1 MAPVALA
8 LLAQRTGQG
17 KGHGTRRAEWD
28 RQQARVAPGRA
39 PQQERGNIRMPTQ
52 LDNALEAIITGL
64 TAEGQPFATVPF
76 TRDGITMPA
85 FAAAPPSL
93 AHYFAHFCNQ
103 NKDLPF
109 LVDGDVRL
117 TFGDAYAAATCV
129 AEGLAT
135 LHGIE
140 KGDRV
145 GIAAR
150 NSANWMIAYMGILM
164 AGGCATLLNGFSS
177 GEELAYGLDLAECKV
192 LLADEGRAARLEGH
206 AHPSKIVLFTH
217 GNPPSEGLAATW
229 AVPSGTS
236 TAMAM
241 LGQLGPDDLAT
252 ILYTSGSTGKSKG
265 AWSDHRGVVS
275 GVMNY
280 VAQSAMAK
288 VHLESGGEVIT
299 DQPCALVA
307 VPLFHVTG
315 EVPLFLQSFAIA
327 RKLVLMPKWDAGL
340 AIRLMAEEK
349 VSYFVGVPL
358 MSYEIA
364 NHPDRDKYDLSACK
378 SFAAGGAPR
387 PVEHVT
393 RIKEAFPGGFPLLG
407 YGLTETNAV
416 GCGNFNENYL
426 AKPGST
432 GRPSKPMVDMAI
444 LDDAGKPLPQGQ
456 TGEVC
461 IRSVANFRGYWKNE
475 EATKAAFTADGY
487 FRTGDLG
494 YLDAD
499 DYLFIVD
506 RKKDI
511 IIRGGENISCIEV
524 EDAIYAHDDIGECS
538 VFGLPDER
546 FGEVPAAV
554 YAMKEGR
561 PAITP
566 GELRAFL
573 LERIAPFK
581 VPLEHQIWISHEAL
595 PRLGT
600 QKIDKRTVKARYLDQ
615 AVAA

>member
-1 MAPVALA
+1 
-8 LLAQRTGQG
+8 
-17 KGHGTRRAEWD
+17 
-28 RQQARVAPGRA
+28 
-39 PQQERGNIRMPTQ
+39 MPTQ
-52 LDNALEAIITGL
+52 LDNALEAIIAGL
-64 TAEGQPFATVPF
+64 TAPDQPFATVPF
-76 TRDGITMPA
+76 TRDGIAMPV
-85 FAAAPPSL
+85 FAGAPPTL
-93 AHYFAHFCNQ
+93 AHYFAHFANQ

-109 LVDGDVRL
+109 LVDGDIRL
-117 TFGDAYAAATCV
+117 TFGETYAAATCV
-129 AEGLAT
+129 AESLVRD
-135 LHGIE
+135 HGIE
-140 KGDRV
+140 KGDRI

-177 GEELAYGLDLAECKV
+177 GEELAYGIALAEAKLV
-192 LLADEGRAARLEGH
+192 LADEGRAARLDGH
-206 AHPSKIVLFTH
+206 DHTAKVVLFGH
-217 GNPPSEGLAATW
+217 GNTPSEGLSAVWAA
-229 AVPSGTS
+229 PQGTS
-236 TAMAM
+236 AAMEM
-241 LGQLGPDDLAT
+241 LGNLTPGDIAT

-265 AWSDHRGVVS
+265 AWSDHRGVVN

-288 VHLESGGEVIT
+288 IHVESQGDVLA

-349 VSYFVGVPL
+349 VTYFVGVPL

-364 NHPDRDKYDLSACK
+364 NHPERANYDLSACK

-432 GRPSKPMVDMAI
+432 GRPSKPLVDLRI
-444 LDDAGKPLPQGQ
+444 LDDAGNELPRGQ
-456 TGEVC
+456 VGEVC

-475 EATKAAFTADGY
+475 EATKAAFTDTGF

-494 YLDAD
+494 YLDED
-499 DYLFIVD
+499 EYLFIVD

-524 EDAIYAHDDIGECS
+524 EDAIYAHDDVGECS
-538 VFGLPDER
+538 VFGLADER

-554 YAMKEGR
+554 YRMKEGR
-561 PAITP
+561 SPITP

-581 VPLEHQIWISHEAL
+581 VPLEHQIWITEEAL

-600 QKIDKRTVKARYLDQ
+600 QKIDKRTVKARYISQ

>member
-1 MAPVALA
+1 
-8 LLAQRTGQG
+8 
-17 KGHGTRRAEWD
+17 
-28 RQQARVAPGRA
+28 
-39 PQQERGNIRMPTQ
+39 MPTQ

-64 TAEGQPFATVPF
+64 TADGQPFATVPF

-85 FAAAPPSL
+85 FAGAPPTL
-93 AHYFAHFCNQ
+93 AHYFAHFANQ

-109 LVDGDVRL
+109 LVDGGIRL
-117 TFGDAYAAATCV
+117 TFGEAWAAAACV

-135 LHGIE
+135 IHGIK

-150 NSANWMIAYMGILM
+150 NSANWMIGYMGILM

-192 LLADEGRAARLEGH
+192 LLADDGRAARLEGH

-217 GNPPSEGLAATW
+217 GNPPAEGLAATW
-229 AVPSGTS
+229 AEGNGV
-236 TAMAM
+236 AMAM
-241 LGQLGPDDLAT
+241 LGELGPDDLAT

-265 AWSDHRGVVS
+265 AWSDHRGVVH

-288 VHLESGGEVIT
+288 VHIESQGEIIT

-364 NHPDRDKYDLSACK
+364 NHPDREKYDLSACK

-432 GRPSKPMVDMAI
+432 GRPSKPMVDLAI
-444 LDDAGKPLPQGQ
+444 LDDAGNPLAQGQ
-456 TGEVC
+456 VGEVC

-494 YLDAD
+494 YLDED

-554 YAMKEGR
+554 YSMKEGR

-581 VPLEHQIWISHEAL
+581 VPLEHQIWISNEAL

-600 QKIDKRTVKARYLDQ
+600 QKIDKRTVKARYLEQ

>member
-1 MAPVALA
+1 
-8 LLAQRTGQG
+8 
-17 KGHGTRRAEWD
+17 
-28 RQQARVAPGRA
+28 
-39 PQQERGNIRMPTQ
+39 MPTQ
-52 LDNALEAIITGL
+52 LDKALDAIMAAL

-76 TRDGITMPA
+76 VRDGVEMPA

-93 AHYFAHFCNQ
+93 AHYFAHFCRQ
-103 NKDLPF
+103 HGDLPF
-109 LVDGDVRL
+109 LVDGTIRL
-117 TFGDAYAAATCV
+117 SFAEAYDAATRV
-129 AEGLAT
+129 AESLV
-135 LHGIE
+135 HDYGIA
-140 KGDRV
+140 KGDRI

-150 NSANWMIAYMGILM
+150 NSANWMLAYMGILM
-164 AGGCATLLNGFSS
+164 AGGCATLLNAFST
-177 GEELAYGLDLAECKV
+177 GAELAYAIDLVEAKLV
-192 LLADEGRAARLEGH
+192 LADAERAARLEGH
-206 AHPSKIVLFTH
+206 THPAKLVQFDH
-217 GNPPSEGLAATW
+217 GNPPSAGLAHVW
-229 AVPSGTS
+229 REPQGTS
-236 TAMAM
+236 VAAAM

-265 AWSDHRGVVS
+265 AWSDHRGVIH

-288 VHLESGGEVIT
+288 VHIERSEGPIT

-315 EVPLFLQSFAIA
+315 EVPVFLQSFAIG

-340 AIRLMAEEK
+340 ALRLMAEEG
-349 VSYFVGVPL
+349 VTYFVGVPL
-358 MSYEIA
+358 MSYELA
-364 NHPDRDKYDLSACK
+364 NHPDRSKYDLSKCK

-432 GRPSKPMVDMAI
+432 GRASRPLVDLAI
-444 LDDAGKPLPQGQ
+444 LDEAGNRLPRGQ
-456 TGEVC
+456 VGEVC

-475 EATKAAFTADGY
+475 EATRAAFTADGY

-494 YLDAD
+494 YLDED

-524 EDAIYAHDDIGECS
+524 EDAIYAHEDIGECS

-554 YAMKEGR
+554 YTMKDGR

-566 GELRAFL
+566 AELRAFL

-581 VPLEHQIWISHEAL
+581 VPREEHIWLSSEPL

-600 QKIDKRTVKARYLDQ
+600 QKIDKRALQARYKGETI
-615 AVAA
+615 AA

>member
-1 MAPVALA
+1 
-8 LLAQRTGQG
+8 
-17 KGHGTRRAEWD
+17 
-28 RQQARVAPGRA
+28 
-39 PQQERGNIRMPTQ
+39 MPTQ

-64 TAEGQPFATVPF
+64 TADGQPFATVPF

-85 FAAAPPSL
+85 FAGAPPTL
-93 AHYFAHFCNQ
+93 AHYFAHFANQ

-109 LVDGDVRL
+109 LVDGDIRL
-117 TFGDAYAAATCV
+117 TFGEAYAAAACV
-129 AEGLAT
+129 AEGLAQT
-135 LHGIE
+135 HGIQ

-150 NSANWMIAYMGILM
+150 NSANWMIAYMGVLM

-192 LLADEGRAARLEGH
+192 LLADDGRAARLEGH
-206 AHPSKIVLFTH
+206 AHPAKIVLFTH
-217 GNPPSEGLAATW
+217 GNPPAEGLAATW
-229 AVPSGTS
+229 ADGNAA
-236 TAMAM
+236 AMAM
-241 LGQLGPDDLAT
+241 LGALGPDDLAT

-265 AWSDHRGVVS
+265 AWSDHRGVVNA
-275 GVMNY
+275 VMNY

-288 VHLESGGEVIT
+288 VHLESGGDVIT

-364 NHPDRDKYDLSACK
+364 NHPDREKYDLSSCK

-393 RIKEAFPGGFPLLG
+393 RIKEAFPGSFPLLG

-444 LDDAGKPLPQGQ
+444 LDDAGNALPNGQ
-456 TGEVC
+456 VGEVC

-494 YLDAD
+494 YLDED

-554 YAMKEGR
+554 YTMKEGR

-566 GELRAFL
+566 AELRAFL
-573 LERIAPFK
+573 LARIAPFK
-581 VPLEHQIWISHEAL
+581 VPLEHQIWLTDEAL

-600 QKIDKRTVKARYLDQ
+600 QKIDKRTVKARYLEQ

>member
-1 MAPVALA
+1 
-8 LLAQRTGQG
+8 
-17 KGHGTRRAEWD
+17 
-28 RQQARVAPGRA
+28 
-39 PQQERGNIRMPTQ
+39 MPTQ
-52 LDNALEAIITGL
+52 LDNALETIMGAL
-64 TAEGQPFATVPF
+64 TASDQPFATVPY
-76 TRDGITMPA
+76 TRDGVEMPV
-85 FAAAPPSL
+85 FAGAPPSL
-93 AHYFAHFCNQ
+93 AHYFAHFANQ
-103 NKDLPF
+103 NADLPF
-109 LVDGDVRL
+109 IVDGEIRL
-117 TFGDAYAAATCV
+117 TFSQAYAAAAHV
-129 AEGLAT
+129 AEGLVQH
-135 LHGIE
+135 HGLA

-177 GEELAYGLDLAECKV
+177 GDELAYAIELAEAKLV
-192 LLADEGRAARLEGH
+192 LADDGRAARLEGQSH
-206 AHPSKIVLFTH
+206 GAKVVLFSH
-217 GNPPSEGLAATW
+217 GNAPAEGLAATW
-229 AVPSGTS
+229 ADGTGVA
-236 TAMAM
+236 TAM
-241 LGQLGPDDLAT
+241 LGELGPDDIAT

-265 AWSDHRGVVS
+265 AWSDHRGVVN

-288 VHLESGGEVIT
+288 VHVESQGEVIT

-364 NHPDRDKYDLSACK
+364 NHPDREKYDLSACK

-393 RIKEAFPGGFPLLG
+393 RIKEAFPGSFPLLG

-432 GRPSKPMVDMAI
+432 GRASKPLVDLAI
-444 LDDAGKPLPQGQ
+444 LDDMGGELPQGQ
-456 TGEVC
+456 VGEVS
-461 IRSVANFRGYWKNE
+461 IRSVCNFRGYWRNE
-475 EATKAAFTADGY
+475 EATKAAFTDNGY

-494 YLDAD
+494 YLDED
-499 DYLFIVD
+499 GYLFIVD

-524 EDAIYAHDDIGECS
+524 EDAIYAHDDVGECS
-538 VFGLPDER
+538 VFGLPCER

-554 YAMKEGR
+554 YRMKDGHASVT
-561 PAITP
+561 PA
-566 GELRAFL
+566 ELRAFL
-573 LERIAPFK
+573 LARIAPFK
-581 VPLEHQIWISHEAL
+581 VPLEHQIWIVEEAL

-600 QKIDKRTVKARYLDQ
+600 QKIDKRTVKARFLAE

>member
-1 MAPVALA
+1 
-8 LLAQRTGQG
+8 
-17 KGHGTRRAEWD
+17 
-28 RQQARVAPGRA
+28 
-39 PQQERGNIRMPTQ
+39 MPTQ

-64 TAEGQPFATVPF
+64 TSDGQPFATVPF
-76 TRDGITMPA
+76 TRDGITMPV
-85 FAAAPPSL
+85 FAGAPPSL
-93 AHYFAHFCNQ
+93 AHYFAHFANQ
-103 NKDLPF
+103 NKDIPF
-109 LVDGDVRL
+109 LVDGDIRL
-117 TFGDAYAAATCV
+117 TFGEAYAAATCV
-129 AEGLAT
+129 AEGLVT
-135 LHGIE
+135 THGLA

-177 GEELAYGLDLAECKV
+177 GEELAYGIELAEAKLV
-192 LLADEGRAARLEGH
+192 LADDGRAARLEGFDH
-206 AHPSKIVLFTH
+206 GATIVLFSH
-217 GNPPSEGLAATW
+217 GNAPSEGLANTW
-229 AVPSGTS
+229 AVPEGTS
-236 TAMAM
+236 VAMAM
-241 LGQLGPDDLAT
+241 LGELGPDDIAT

-265 AWSDHRGVVS
+265 AWSDHRGVVN

-288 VHLESGGEVIT
+288 VHIESQDGPIT

-340 AIRLMAEEK
+340 AIRLMAEEN
-349 VSYFVGVPL
+349 VTYFVGVPL

-364 NHPDRDKYDLSACK
+364 NHPDRANYDLSKCK

-393 RIKEAFPGGFPLLG
+393 RIKEAFPGSFPLLG

-444 LDDAGKPLPQGQ
+444 LDDQGYELPKGQ
-456 TGEVC
+456 IGEVC
-461 IRSVANFRGYWKNE
+461 IRSIANFRGYWKNE
-475 EATKAAFTADGY
+475 EATRAAFTDTGY

-538 VFGLPDER
+538 VFGLPCER
-546 FGEVPAAV
+546 MGEVPAAV
-554 YAMKEGR
+554 YAMKDGH

-566 GELRAFL
+566 AELRAFL

-581 VPLEHQIWISHEAL
+581 VPLEHQIWLTQEAL

-600 QKIDKRTVKARYLDQ
+600 QKIDKRTVKARYADE
-615 AVAA
+615 AATA

>member
-1 MAPVALA
+1 MA
-8 LLAQRTGQG
+8 
-17 KGHGTRRAEWD
+17 
-28 RQQARVAPGRA
+28 
-39 PQQERGNIRMPTQ
+39 TQ
-52 LDNALEAIITGL
+52 LDNALEAIITAL
-64 TAEGQPFATVPF
+64 TASDQPFATVPF
-76 TRDGITMPA
+76 KRDGVEMPA
-85 FAAAPPSL
+85 FAGAPPSL
-93 AHYFAHFCNQ
+93 AHYFAHFCNEHC
-103 NKDLPF
+103 DLPF
-109 LVDGDVRL
+109 IVDGDIRL
-117 TFGDAYAAATCV
+117 TFAEAYGAATCV
-129 AEGLAT
+129 AESLVRE
-135 LHGIE
+135 HGIV
-140 KGDRV
+140 KGDRI

-150 NSANWMIAYMGILM
+150 NSANWMTAYMGIIM

-177 GEELAYGLDLAECKV
+177 GDELAYGIELAECKL
-192 LLADEGRAARLEGH
+192 LLADEPRAARLDGH
-206 AHPSKIVLFTH
+206 AHGAKIVLFSH
-217 GNPPSEGLAATW
+217 GNPPAEGLANVW
-229 AVPSGTS
+229 ALPQGTS
-236 TAMAM
+236 AAMAM
-241 LGQLGPDDLAT
+241 LGQIGPDDIAT

-265 AWSDHRGVVS
+265 AWSDHRGVIH

-280 VAQSAMAK
+280 IAQSAMAK
-288 VHLESGGEVIT
+288 VHIESQEGPMT
-299 DQPCALVA
+299 AQPCALVA

-340 AIRLMAEEK
+340 AIRLMAEEG
-349 VSYFVGVPL
+349 VTYFVGVPL

-364 NHPDRDKYDLSACK
+364 NHPDRANYDLSACK

-432 GRPSKPMVDMAI
+432 GRASKPMVDLAI
-444 LDDAGKPLPQGQ
+444 LDDQGNKLPQGQ
-456 TGEVC
+456 VGEVC
-461 IRSVANFRGYWKNE
+461 IRSVANFRGYWKND
-475 EATKAAFTADGY
+475 EATQAAFTDAGY

-494 YLDAD
+494 YLDVD

-524 EDAIYAHDDIGECS
+524 EDAIYAHNDVGECS
-538 VFGLPDER
+538 VFGLPCER

-554 YAMKEGR
+554 YRMKDGHA
-561 PAITP
+561 AITP
-566 GELRAFL
+566 AELRAFL
-573 LERIAPFK
+573 LARIAPFK
-581 VPLEHQIWISHEAL
+581 VPLEHQIWITEEAL

-600 QKIDKRTVKARYLDQ
+600 QKIDKRTVKARYNGE
-615 AVAA
+615 AVSA

>member
-1 MAPVALA
+1 
-8 LLAQRTGQG
+8 
-17 KGHGTRRAEWD
+17 
-28 RQQARVAPGRA
+28 
-39 PQQERGNIRMPTQ
+39 MPTA
-52 LDNALEAIITGL
+52 LDTALDTITAAL
-64 TAEGQPFATVPF
+64 TAPGQPFATVPF
-76 TRDGITMPA
+76 VRDGVEMPA

-93 AHYFAHFCNQ
+93 AHYFAHFCNE
-103 NKDLPF
+103 NKDIPF
-109 LVDGDVRL
+109 LVDGEVRL
-117 TFGDAYAAATCV
+117 TFGETYAAATRV
-129 AEGLAT
+129 AEGLVRR
-135 LHGIE
+135 HGIA

-164 AGGCATLLNGFSS
+164 AGGCATLINGFSS
-177 GEELAYGLDLAECKV
+177 GEELAHAINLAECRLV
-192 LLADEGRAARLEGH
+192 LADAPRAARLEGH
-206 AHPSKIVLFTH
+206 AHGAQVVLFSH
-217 GNPPSEGLAATW
+217 GNAPAEGLAEVW
-229 AVPSGTS
+229 AEPEGTGV
-236 TAMAM
+236 AMAM
-241 LGQLGPDDLAT
+241 LGELGPDDLAT
-252 ILYTSGSTGKSKG
+252 ILFTSGSTGKSKG
-265 AWSDHRGVVS
+265 AFSDHRGVVH
-275 GVMNY
+275 GVMSY
-280 VAQSAMAK
+280 VSISAMAK
-288 VHLESGGEVIT
+288 VYVESQEGPIT

-315 EVPLFLQSFAIA
+315 EIPLFLQSFALA

-340 AIRLMAEEK
+340 ALRLMAEEK
-349 VSYFVGVPL
+349 VTYFVGVPL

-393 RIKEAFPGGFPLLG
+393 RIKEAFPQGFPLLG

-432 GRPSKPMVDMAI
+432 GRPTKPMVDLAI
-444 LDDAGKPLPQGQ
+444 LDDAGNPVPQGQ
-456 TGEVC
+456 VGEVC
-461 IRSVANFRGYWKNE
+461 IRSVANFRGYWRNE
-475 EATKAAFTADGY
+475 EATRAAFTKDGY

-494 YLDAD
+494 YLDED
-499 DYLFIVD
+499 DYLYIVD

-554 YAMKEGR
+554 YRMKEGR
-561 PAITP
+561 APITP

-581 VPLEHQIWISHEAL
+581 VPLEHQIWLTEEPL

-600 QKIDKRTVKARYLDQ
+600 QKIDKRSVKARYLETAGSG

>member
-1 MAPVALA
+1 
-8 LLAQRTGQG
+8 
-17 KGHGTRRAEWD
+17 
-28 RQQARVAPGRA
+28 
-39 PQQERGNIRMPTQ
+39 MPTQ
-52 LDNALEAIITGL
+52 LDNALEAIITAL
-64 TAEGQPFATVPF
+64 TAPGQPFSTVPF
-76 TRDGITMPA
+76 TRDGVEMPA
-85 FAAAPPSL
+85 FAGAPPSL
-93 AHYFAHFCNQ
+93 AHYFAHFCNEHR
-103 NKDLPF
+103 DVPF
-109 LVDGDVRL
+109 LVDGEIRL
-117 TFGDAYAAATCV
+117 TFAEAYSAATCV
-129 AEGLAT
+129 AESLVHD
-135 LHGIE
+135 HGIA
-140 KGDRV
+140 KGDRI

-150 NSANWMIAYMGILM
+150 NSANWMIAYMGIIM

-177 GEELAYGLDLAECKV
+177 GEELAYGIELAEAKL
-192 LLADEGRAARLEGH
+192 LLADAGRAARLEGH
-206 AHPSKIVLFTH
+206 DHPAKVVLFDH
-217 GNPPSEGLAATW
+217 GNAPSAGLANVW
-229 AVPSGTS
+229 RVPQGTS
-236 TAMAM
+236 AAMA
-241 LGQLGPDDLAT
+241 LLAQIGPDDIAT

-265 AWSDHRGVVS
+265 AWSDHRGVVHGIMS
-275 GVMNY
+275 Y
-280 VAQSAMAK
+280 ITQSAMAK
-288 VHLESGGEVIT
+288 VHIESSEGPMG

-340 AIRLMAEEK
+340 AIRLMAEEG
-349 VSYFVGVPL
+349 VTYFVGVPL

-364 NHPDRDKYDLSACK
+364 NHPDRASYDLSKCK

-432 GRPSKPMVDMAI
+432 GRASKPLVDLRI
-444 LDDAGKPLPQGQ
+444 LDDAGNELPQGQ
-456 TGEVC
+456 VGEVC
-461 IRSVANFRGYWKNE
+461 IRSVANFRGYWKND
-475 EATKAAFTADGY
+475 EATAAAFTDTGF

-524 EDAIYAHDDIGECS
+524 EDAIYAHDDVGECS
-538 VFGLPDER
+538 VFGLPCER

-554 YAMKEGR
+554 YRMKDGH

-581 VPLEHQIWISHEAL
+581 VPLEHQIWITEEAL

-600 QKIDKRTVKARYLDQ
+600 QKIDKRTVKARY
-615 AVAA
+615 ASENVAA

>member
-1 MAPVALA
+1 
-8 LLAQRTGQG
+8 
-17 KGHGTRRAEWD
+17 
-28 RQQARVAPGRA
+28 
-39 PQQERGNIRMPTQ
+39 MPTQ

-64 TAEGQPFATVPF
+64 TAKGQPFATMPF
-76 TRDGITMPA
+76 TRDGIEMPV
-85 FAAAPPSL
+85 FVGAPPTL
-93 AHYFAHFCNQ
+93 AHYFAHFAGQ
-103 NKDLPF
+103 NGALPF
-109 LVDGDVRL
+109 LVDGDIRL
-117 TFGDAYAAATCV
+117 SFAETYAAATHV
-129 AEGLAT
+129 AEGLVR
-135 LHGIE
+135 LHGVQ

-145 GIAAR
+145 AIAAR
-150 NSANWMIAYMGILM
+150 NSANWMIAYMGIIM

-177 GEELAYGLDLAECKV
+177 GEELAYAIDLAEARLV
-192 LLADEGRAARLEGH
+192 LADEGRAARLEGH
-206 AHPSKIVLFTH
+206 AHAGTIVLFSH
-217 GNPPSEGLAATW
+217 GNAPAEGLAATW
-229 AVPSGTS
+229 AAPEGTP
-236 TAMAM
+236 AAIAL
-241 LGQLGPDDLAT
+241 LGELGPDDLAT

-265 AWSDHRGVVS
+265 AWSDHRGVVH
-275 GVMNY
+275 GVMSF

-288 VHLESGGEVIT
+288 VLVESQGEVLT
-299 DQPCALVA
+299 DQPCAIVA

-364 NHPDRDKYDLSACK
+364 NHPDRAKYDLSACK

-432 GRPSKPMVDMAI
+432 GRASKPMVDLRI
-444 LDDAGKPLPQGQ
+444 LDDAGNELPRGQ
-456 TGEVC
+456 IGEVC
-461 IRSVANFRGYWKNE
+461 IRSACNFRGYWKNE
-475 EATKAAFTADGY
+475 EATKAAFTDTGF
-487 FRTGDLG
+487 FRSGDLG
-494 YLDAD
+494 YLDED

-524 EDAIYAHDDIGECS
+524 EDAIYAHDDVGECS

-561 PAITP
+561 PAISP
-566 GELRAFL
+566 AELRAFL

-581 VPLEHQIWISHEAL
+581 VPLEHQIWLTHEAL

-600 QKIDKRTVKARYLDQ
+600 QKIDKRTVKARFLAE
-615 AVAA
+615 AVPA

>member
-1 MAPVALA
+1 
-8 LLAQRTGQG
+8 
-17 KGHGTRRAEWD
+17 
-28 RQQARVAPGRA
+28 
-39 PQQERGNIRMPTQ
+39 
-52 LDNALEAIITGL
+52 
-64 TAEGQPFATVPF
+64 
-76 TRDGITMPA
+76 
-85 FAAAPPSL
+85 
-93 AHYFAHFCNQ
+93 
-103 NKDLPF
+103 
-109 LVDGDVRL
+109 
-117 TFGDAYAAATCV
+117 
-129 AEGLAT
+129 
-135 LHGIE
+135 
-140 KGDRV
+140 
-145 GIAAR
+145 
-150 NSANWMIAYMGILM
+150 M

-177 GEELAYGLDLAECKV
+177 GEELAYGIELAECTLV
-192 LLADEGRAARLEGH
+192 LADEGRAARLEGL
-206 AHPSKIVLFTH
+206 AHGARIALFTH
-217 GNPPSEGLAATW
+217 GNTPAEGLAAVW
-229 AVPSGTS
+229 AQPQGTS
-236 TAMAM
+236 AAMAM
-241 LGQLGPDDLAT
+241 LGSLGPDDIAT

-265 AWSDHRGVVS
+265 AWSDHRGVVNA
-275 GVMNY
+275 VMNY

-288 VHLESGGEVIT
+288 IHVESGGELLT

-349 VSYFVGVPL
+349 VTYFVGVPL

-364 NHPDRDKYDLSACK
+364 GHPDRANYDLSRCK

-432 GRPSKPMVDMAI
+432 GRASKPMVDLAI
-444 LDDAGKPLPQGQ
+444 LDDAGNPLPQGQ
-456 TGEVC
+456 IGEVC
-461 IRSVANFRGYWKNE
+461 IRSIANFRGYWKND
-475 EATKAAFTADGY
+475 EATTAAFTDSGY

-494 YLDAD
+494 YLDPD

-538 VFGLPDER
+538 VFGLTDER
-546 FGEVPAAV
+546 MGEVPAAV

-561 PAITP
+561 PAIAP
-566 GELRAFL
+566 AELRAFL

-581 VPLEHQIWISHEAL
+581 VPLEHQIWITEEAL

-600 QKIDKRTVKARYLDQ
+600 QKIDKRTVKARYASE

>member
-1 MAPVALA
+1 
-8 LLAQRTGQG
+8 
-17 KGHGTRRAEWD
+17 
-28 RQQARVAPGRA
+28 
-39 PQQERGNIRMPTQ
+39 MPTQ
-52 LDNALEAIITGL
+52 LDNALESIMAAL

-76 TRDGITMPA
+76 ERDGITMPA
-85 FAAAPPSL
+85 FVGAPPTL
-93 AHYFAHFCNQ
+93 AHYFAHFANQ
-103 NKDLPF
+103 NADLPF
-109 LVDGDVRL
+109 LVDGDIRL
-117 TFGDAYAAATCV
+117 SFGETYAAAARV
-129 AEGLAT
+129 AEGLT
-135 LHGIE
+135 TIHGVT
-140 KGDRV
+140 KGDRIA
-145 GIAAR
+145 IAAR
-150 NSANWMIAYMGILM
+150 NSANWMIAYMGIIM

-177 GEELAYGLDLAECKV
+177 GDELAYAIDLAEAKLV
-192 LLADEGRAARLEGH
+192 LADEGRAARLAGH
-206 AHPSKIVLFTH
+206 AHGATVVLFSH
-217 GNPPSEGLAATW
+217 GNAPAEGLAATW
-229 AVPSGTS
+229 AEGTGAA
-236 TAMAM
+236 TAM
-241 LGQLGPDDLAT
+241 LGALGPDDLAT

-265 AWSDHRGVVS
+265 AWSDHRGVVHGIMS
-275 GVMNY
+275 Y

-288 VHLESGGEVIT
+288 VHVESTGEVLSE
-299 DQPCALVA
+299 QPCALVA

-340 AIRLMAEEK
+340 AIRLMAEER

-364 NHPDRDKYDLSACK
+364 NHPDREKYDLSACK

-432 GRPSKPMVDMAI
+432 GRASKPLVDLRI
-444 LDDAGKPLPQGQ
+444 LDDAGNELPQGQ
-456 TGEVC
+456 IGEVC
-461 IRSVANFRGYWKNE
+461 IRSIANFRGYWKNE
-475 EATKAAFTADGY
+475 EATRAAFTDTGF

-561 PAITP
+561 PAISP
-566 GELRAFL
+566 AELRAFL

-581 VPLEHQIWISHEAL
+581 VPLEGQIWRVEEAL

-600 QKIDKRTVKARYLDQ
+600 QKIDKRTVKARYLEAAKG

>member
-1 MAPVALA
+1 
-8 LLAQRTGQG
+8 
-17 KGHGTRRAEWD
+17 
-28 RQQARVAPGRA
+28 
-39 PQQERGNIRMPTQ
+39 MPTQ
-52 LDNALEAIITGL
+52 LDNALEAIIAGL

-76 TRDGITMPA
+76 TRDGVTMPA
-85 FAAAPPSL
+85 FAGAPPSL
-93 AHYFAHFCNQ
+93 AHYFAHFANQ
-103 NKDLPF
+103 NKDIPF
-109 LVDGDVRL
+109 LVDGEIRL
-117 TFGDAYAAATCV
+117 TFGEAYAAATHV

-135 LHGIE
+135 LHGVE

-145 GIAAR
+145 GLAAR

-177 GEELAYGLDLAECKV
+177 GEELAYGLDLAECKL
-192 LLADEGRAARLEGH
+192 LLADDGRAARLEGH
-206 AHPSKIVLFTH
+206 AHPARIVLFTH
-217 GNPPSEGLAATW
+217 GNPPAEGLAAIW
-229 AVPSGTS
+229 AEGNAV
-236 TAMAM
+236 AMAM
-241 LGQLGPDDLAT
+241 LGALGPDDLAT

-265 AWSDHRGVVS
+265 AWSDHRGVVN

-280 VAQSAMAK
+280 VCQSAMAK
-288 VHLESGGEVIT
+288 IHVESQDGPLT
-299 DQPCALVA
+299 SQPCALVA

-364 NHPDRDKYDLSACK
+364 GHPDREKYDLSACK

-432 GRPSKPMVDMAI
+432 GRASKPMVDLAI
-444 LDDAGKPLPQGQ
+444 LDDAGNPLPNGQ
-456 TGEVC
+456 VGEVC
-461 IRSVANFRGYWKNE
+461 IRSVANFRGYWKNP
-475 EATKAAFTADGY
+475 EATAAAFTDTGY

-494 YLDAD
+494 YLDED

-538 VFGLPDER
+538 VFGLPCER
-546 FGEVPAAV
+546 MGEVPAAV

-561 PAITP
+561 APITP

-581 VPLEHQIWISHEAL
+581 VPLEHQIWITHEPL

-600 QKIDKRTVKARYLDQ
+600 QKIDKRTVKARYLGE

>member
-1 MAPVALA
+1 MA
-8 LLAQRTGQG
+8 
-17 KGHGTRRAEWD
+17 
-28 RQQARVAPGRA
+28 
-39 PQQERGNIRMPTQ
+39 TQ
-52 LDNALEAIITGL
+52 LDNALEAIITAL
-64 TAEGQPFATVPF
+64 TASDQPFATVPF
-76 TRDGITMPA
+76 KRDGVEMPA
-85 FAAAPPSL
+85 FAGAPPSL
-93 AHYFAHFCNQ
+93 AHYFAHFCNEHR
-103 NKDLPF
+103 DLPF
-109 LVDGDVRL
+109 IVDGDIRL
-117 TFGDAYAAATCV
+117 TFAEAYGAATCV
-129 AEGLAT
+129 AESLVRE
-135 LHGIE
+135 HGIV

-150 NSANWMIAYMGILM
+150 NSANWMIVYMGIIM

-177 GEELAYGLDLAECKV
+177 GDELAYGIELAECKL
-192 LLADEGRAARLEGH
+192 LLADEPRAARLDGH
-206 AHPSKIVLFTH
+206 AHGANIVLFSH
-217 GNPPSEGLAATW
+217 GNPPAEGLANVW
-229 AVPSGTS
+229 ALPQGTS
-236 TAMAM
+236 AAMAM
-241 LGQLGPDDLAT
+241 LGQIGPDDIAT

-265 AWSDHRGVVS
+265 AWSDHRGVIH

-280 VAQSAMAK
+280 IAQSAMAK
-288 VHLESGGEVIT
+288 VHIESQEGPMT
-299 DQPCALVA
+299 AQPCALVA

-340 AIRLMAEEK
+340 AIRLMAEEG
-349 VSYFVGVPL
+349 VTYFVGVPL

-364 NHPDRDKYDLSACK
+364 NHPDRANYDLSACK

-432 GRPSKPMVDMAI
+432 GRASKPMVDLAI
-444 LDDAGKPLPQGQ
+444 LDDQGNKLPQGQ
-456 TGEVC
+456 VGEVC
-461 IRSVANFRGYWKNE
+461 IRSVANFRGYWKND
-475 EATKAAFTADGY
+475 EATQAAFTDAGY

-494 YLDAD
+494 YLDVD

-524 EDAIYAHDDIGECS
+524 EDAIYAHNDVGECS
-538 VFGLPDER
+538 VFGLPCER

-554 YAMKEGR
+554 YRMKDGHA
-561 PAITP
+561 AITP
-566 GELRAFL
+566 AELRAFL
-573 LERIAPFK
+573 LARIAPFK
-581 VPLEHQIWISHEAL
+581 VPLEHQIWITEEAL

-600 QKIDKRTVKARYLDQ
+600 QKIDKRTVKARYNGE
-615 AVAA
+615 AVSA

>member
-1 MAPVALA
+1 
-8 LLAQRTGQG
+8 
-17 KGHGTRRAEWD
+17 
-28 RQQARVAPGRA
+28 
-39 PQQERGNIRMPTQ
+39 MPTQ
-52 LDNALEAIITGL
+52 LDNALEAIITAL
-64 TAEGQPFATVPF
+64 TAPGQPFATAPF
-76 TRDGITMPA
+76 TRDGVEMPA
-85 FAAAPPSL
+85 FAGAPSSL
-93 AHYFAHFCNQ
+93 AHYFAHFCNEHR
-103 NKDLPF
+103 DLPF
-109 LVDGDVRL
+109 LVDGDIRL
-117 TFGDAYAAATCV
+117 TFAEAYSAATCV
-129 AEGLAT
+129 AESLVHD
-135 LHGIE
+135 HGIE
-140 KGDRV
+140 KGDRI

-150 NSANWMIAYMGILM
+150 NSANWMLAYMGILM

-177 GEELAYGLDLAECKV
+177 GKELAYGIDLAEAKL
-192 LLADEGRAARLEGH
+192 LLADESRAARLEGH
-206 AHPSKIVLFTH
+206 AHGAKVVLFSH
-217 GNPPSEGLAATW
+217 GNAPSHGLADVW
-229 AVPSGTS
+229 ALPQGTS
-236 TAMAM
+236 AAMAM
-241 LGQLGPDDLAT
+241 LGQIGPDDIAT
-252 ILYTSGSTGKSKG
+252 ILYTSGSTGTSKG
-265 AWSDHRGVVS
+265 AWSDHRGVIH

-288 VHLESGGEVIT
+288 LHVESTGEVLT

-340 AIRLMAEEK
+340 AIRLMAEEG
-349 VSYFVGVPL
+349 VTYFVGVPL

-364 NHPDRDKYDLSACK
+364 NHPDRAKYDLSKCK

-393 RIKEAFPGGFPLLG
+393 RIKDAFPGGFPLLG

-432 GRPSKPMVDMAI
+432 GRPSKPMVDIAI
-444 LDDAGKPLPQGQ
+444 LDDAGNPLPHGQ
-456 TGEVC
+456 VGEVC
-461 IRSVANFRGYWKNE
+461 IRSVANFRGYWKNP
-475 EATKAAFTADGY
+475 EATAAAFTANGY

-494 YLDAD
+494 YLDED

-524 EDAIYAHDDIGECS
+524 EDAIYAHDDVGECS
-538 VFGLPDER
+538 VFGLTDER

-554 YAMKEGR
+554 YRMKEGR
-561 PAITP
+561 SPITP
-566 GELRAFL
+566 ADLRAFL

-581 VPLEHQIWISHEAL
+581 VPLEHQIWLTAEAL

-600 QKIDKRTVKARYLDQ
+600 QKIDKRTVKARYASE

>member
-1 MAPVALA
+1 
-8 LLAQRTGQG
+8 
-17 KGHGTRRAEWD
+17 
-28 RQQARVAPGRA
+28 
-39 PQQERGNIRMPTQ
+39 MPTQ
-52 LDNALEAIITGL
+52 LDNALEAIITAL

-76 TRDGITMPA
+76 TRDGVTMPA
-85 FAAAPPSL
+85 FAGAPPSL
-93 AHYFAHFCNQ
+93 AHYFAHFANQ

-109 LVDGDVRL
+109 LVDGDIRL
-117 TFGDAYAAATCV
+117 TFGEAYAAATCV
-129 AEGLAT
+129 AEGLVKHHA
-135 LHGIE
+135 IA
-140 KGDRV
+140 KGDRI
-145 GIAAR
+145 GLAAR

-192 LLADEGRAARLEGH
+192 LLADDGRAARLEGH
-206 AHPSKIVLFTH
+206 AHPAKIVLFTH
-217 GNPPSEGLAATW
+217 GNAPSEGLANTW
-229 AVPSGTS
+229 ALPEGTS
-236 TAMAM
+236 AAMAM
-241 LGQLGPDDLAT
+241 LGELGPDDIAT

-265 AWSDHRGVVS
+265 AWSDHRGVVN

-288 VHLESGGEVIT
+288 VHIESQGEVIT

-364 NHPDRDKYDLSACK
+364 NHPDRANYDLSACK

-432 GRPSKPMVDMAI
+432 GRASKPLVDLAI
-444 LDDAGKPLPQGQ
+444 LDDLGNELPQGQ
-456 TGEVC
+456 VGEVC

-475 EATKAAFTADGY
+475 EATKAAFTDTGY

-494 YLDAD
+494 YLDEDA
-499 DYLFIVD
+499 YLFIVD

-524 EDAIYAHDDIGECS
+524 EDAIYAHDDVGECS

-554 YAMKEGR
+554 YAMKEGH

-566 GELRAFL
+566 AELRAFL

-581 VPLEHQIWISHEAL
+581 VPLEQHIWFTSEAL

-600 QKIDKRTVKARYLDQ
+600 QKIDKRTVKARFTAE

>member
-1 MAPVALA
+1 
-8 LLAQRTGQG
+8 
-17 KGHGTRRAEWD
+17 
-28 RQQARVAPGRA
+28 
-39 PQQERGNIRMPTQ
+39 MPTQ

-76 TRDGITMPA
+76 TRDGIEMPA
-85 FAAAPPSL
+85 FAGAPPSL
-93 AHYFAHFCNQ
+93 AHYFAYFAGQ
-103 NKDLPF
+103 NADLTF
-109 LVDGDVRL
+109 LVDGDIRL
-117 TFGDAYAAATCV
+117 TFAEAYAAATRV
-129 AEGLAT
+129 AESLVRDHGLA
-135 LHGIE
+135 

-177 GEELAYGLDLAECKV
+177 GEELAYGIELAEAKLV
-192 LLADEGRAARLEGH
+192 LADAGRAARLEGQ
-206 AHPSKIVLFTH
+206 AHGAKVVLFTH
-217 GNPPSEGLAATW
+217 DNAPAEGLSAVW
-229 AVPSGTS
+229 AEPEGTS
-236 TAMAM
+236 VAAKM
-241 LGQLGPDDLAT
+241 LGEIGPDDIAT

-265 AWSDHRGVVS
+265 AWSDHRGVVN

-288 VHLESGGEVIT
+288 VHVESTDGPLT

-364 NHPDRDKYDLSACK
+364 NHPDREKYDLSACK

-432 GRPSKPMVDMAI
+432 GRPSKPLVDLRI
-444 LDDAGKPLPQGQ
+444 LDDAGKELTSGQ
-456 TGEVC
+456 VGEVC

-475 EATKAAFTADGY
+475 EATRAAFTDTGF

-494 YLDAD
+494 YLDED
-499 DYLFIVD
+499 GYLFIVD

-524 EDAIYAHDDIGECS
+524 EDAIYAHDDVGECS
-538 VFGLPDER
+538 VFGLPCER

-561 PAITP
+561 APITP

-573 LERIAPFK
+573 LARIAPFK
-581 VPLEHQIWISHEAL
+581 VPLEHQIWITDEAL

-600 QKIDKRTVKARYLDQ
+600 QKIDKRTVKARY
-615 AVAA
+615 ASEGVAA

>member
-1 MAPVALA
+1 
-8 LLAQRTGQG
+8 
-17 KGHGTRRAEWD
+17 
-28 RQQARVAPGRA
+28 
-39 PQQERGNIRMPTQ
+39 MPTQ

-76 TRDGITMPA
+76 TRDGVTMPA
-85 FAAAPPSL
+85 FAGAPPSL
-93 AHYFAHFCNQ
+93 AHYFAHFANQ

-109 LVDGDVRL
+109 LVDGAIRL
-117 TFGDAYAAATCV
+117 TFGEAYAAATCV
-129 AEGLAT
+129 AEGLVKH
-135 LHGIE
+135 HGIA
-140 KGDRV
+140 KGDRI
-145 GIAAR
+145 GLAAR

-177 GEELAYGLDLAECKV
+177 GDELAYGLDLAEAKL
-192 LLADEGRAARLEGH
+192 LLADEGRAARLDGH
-206 AHPSKIVLFTH
+206 AHPAKIVLFTH
-217 GNPPSEGLAATW
+217 GNAPSEGLANTW
-229 AVPSGTS
+229 ALPQGTS
-236 TAMAM
+236 AAMAM
-241 LGQLGPDDLAT
+241 LGQLGPDDIAT

-265 AWSDHRGVVS
+265 AWSDHRGVVN

-364 NHPDRDKYDLSACK
+364 NHPDRANYDLSACK

-432 GRPSKPMVDMAI
+432 GRASKPLVDLAI
-444 LDDAGKPLPQGQ
+444 LDDLGNELPQGQ
-456 TGEVC
+456 VGEVC

-475 EATKAAFTADGY
+475 EATTAAFTDNGY

-494 YLDAD
+494 YLDEDA
-499 DYLFIVD
+499 YLFIVD

-524 EDAIYAHDDIGECS
+524 EDAIYAHDDVGECS

-554 YAMKEGR
+554 YAMKDGH
-561 PAITP
+561 PAISP
-566 GELRAFL
+566 AELRAFL

-581 VPLEHQIWISHEAL
+581 VPLEQHIWFTNEAL

-600 QKIDKRTVKARYLDQ
+600 QKIDKRTVKARFTAE

>member
-1 MAPVALA
+1 
-8 LLAQRTGQG
+8 
-17 KGHGTRRAEWD
+17 
-28 RQQARVAPGRA
+28 
-39 PQQERGNIRMPTQ
+39 MPTP

-85 FAAAPPSL
+85 FAAAPPTL
-93 AHYFAHFCNQ
+93 AHYFAHFSNQ

-109 LVDGDVRL
+109 LVDGDIRL
-117 TFGDAYAAATCV
+117 TFGETYAAATCV
-129 AEGLAT
+129 AESLVHD
-135 LHGIE
+135 HGVE
-140 KGDRV
+140 KGDR
-145 GIAAR
+145 IALAAR
-150 NSANWMIAYMGILM
+150 NSANWIIAYMGILM

-177 GEELAYGLDLAECKV
+177 GDELAYGIELAECKLV
-192 LLADEGRAARLEGH
+192 IADEGRAARVEGH
-206 AHPSKIVLFTH
+206 AHGAKVVLFSH
-217 GNPPSEGLAATW
+217 GNAPSEGLSAMWRAPEGTPAAI
-229 AVPSGTS
+229 AL
-236 TAMAM
+236 
-241 LGQLGPDDLAT
+241 LGELGPDDIAT

-275 GVMNY
+275 GIMNY

-288 VHLESGGEVIT
+288 LHFESQGEVMT

-315 EVPLFLQSFAIA
+315 EVPLMLQSFAIG

-432 GRPSKPMVDMAI
+432 GRASKPMVDLAI
-444 LDDAGKPLPQGQ
+444 LDDAGYEVPKGQ
-456 TGEVC
+456 VGEVC
-461 IRSVANFRGYWKNE
+461 IRSVANFRGYWKND
-475 EATKAAFTADGY
+475 EATAAAFTDTGY

-554 YAMKEGR
+554 YAMKEGHA
-561 PAITP
+561 AITP

-581 VPLEHQIWISHEAL
+581 VPLEHQMWITDEAL

-600 QKIDKRTVKARYLDQ
+600 QKIDKRTVKARYTSE
-615 AVAA
+615 AVTA

>member
-1 MAPVALA
+1 
-8 LLAQRTGQG
+8 
-17 KGHGTRRAEWD
+17 
-28 RQQARVAPGRA
+28 
-39 PQQERGNIRMPTQ
+39 MPTQ

-64 TAEGQPFATVPF
+64 TAEGMPFATVPF

-85 FAAAPPSL
+85 FAGAPPSL
-93 AHYFAHFCNQ
+93 AHYFAHFCNEHR
-103 NKDLPF
+103 DLPF
-109 LVDGDVRL
+109 LVDGDIRL
-117 TFGDAYAAATCV
+117 TFAEAYSAATCV
-129 AEGLAT
+129 AESLVQA
-135 LHGIE
+135 HGIE
-140 KGDRV
+140 KGDRI
-145 GIAAR
+145 GLAAR
-150 NSANWMIAYMGILM
+150 NSANWMIAYMGIIM

-177 GEELAYGLDLAECKV
+177 GEELAYGLELAECKV
-192 LLADEGRAARLEGH
+192 LLADDGRAARLEGH
-206 AHPSKIVLFTH
+206 AHPAKVVLFGH
-217 GNPPSEGLAATW
+217 GNAPSEGLANVW
-229 AVPSGTS
+229 ALPQGTS
-236 TAMAM
+236 TAMTM
-241 LGQLGPDDLAT
+241 LGQIGPDDIAT

-265 AWSDHRGVVS
+265 AWSDHRGVIH

-280 VAQSAMAK
+280 IAQSAMAK
-288 VHLESGGEVIT
+288 VHVESTGEVLS

-349 VSYFVGVPL
+349 VTYFVGVPL

-364 NHPDRDKYDLSACK
+364 NHPERANYDLSACK

-432 GRPSKPMVDMAI
+432 GRPSKPMVDLAI
-444 LDDAGKPLPQGQ
+444 LDDAGNPLPNGQ
-456 TGEVC
+456 VGEVC

-475 EATKAAFTADGY
+475 EATKAAFTASGY

-494 YLDAD
+494 YLDED
-499 DYLFIVD
+499 EYLFIVD

-524 EDAIYAHDDIGECS
+524 EDAIYAHDDVGECS
-538 VFGLPDER
+538 VFGLADER

-554 YAMKEGR
+554 YRMKDGH

-581 VPLEHQIWISHEAL
+581 VPLEHQIWITDEAL

-600 QKIDKRTVKARYLDQ
+600 QKIDKRTVKARYTSE

>member
-1 MAPVALA
+1 
-8 LLAQRTGQG
+8 
-17 KGHGTRRAEWD
+17 
-28 RQQARVAPGRA
+28 
-39 PQQERGNIRMPTQ
+39 MPTQ
-52 LDNALEAIITGL
+52 LDNALEAIIAGL
-64 TAEGQPFATVPF
+64 TAPGQPFATVPLV
-76 TRDGITMPA
+76 RDGVEMPA
-85 FAAAPPSL
+85 FAAAPPTL
-93 AHYFAHFCNQ
+93 AHYFAHFAGQNQ
-103 NKDLPF
+103 DTPF
-109 LVDGDVRL
+109 LIDGDIRL
-117 TFGDAYAAATCV
+117 TFGETYAAATCV
-129 AEGLAT
+129 AESLVHD
-135 LHGIE
+135 HGIA

-145 GIAAR
+145 ALAAR
-150 NSANWMIAYMGILM
+150 NSANWIIAYMGIIM
-164 AGGCATLLNGFSS
+164 AGGCATLLNGFWS
-177 GEELAYGLDLAECKV
+177 GEELAYGVELAECKLV
-192 LLADEGRAARLEGH
+192 LADDGRAARMEGH
-206 AHPSKIVLFTH
+206 AHSAKLVLFSH
-217 GNPPSEGLAATW
+217 GNAPAQGLAAIW
-229 AVPSGTS
+229 RVPEGTS
-236 TAMAM
+236 AAMTM
-241 LGQLGPDDLAT
+241 LGSLGPDDIAT
-252 ILYTSGSTGKSKG
+252 ILYTSGSTGRSKG
-265 AWSDHRGVVS
+265 AWSDHRGVVHGIMS
-275 GVMNY
+275 Y

-288 VHLESGGEVIT
+288 LHIESQEGPMT
-299 DQPCALVA
+299 AQPCALVA

-315 EVPLFLQSFAIA
+315 EVPLMLQSFAIA

-340 AIRLMAEEK
+340 AIRLMAEEQ
-349 VSYFVGVPL
+349 VTYFVGVPL

-364 NHPDRDKYDLSACK
+364 NHPDRANFDLSACK

-393 RIKEAFPGGFPLLG
+393 RIKAAFPGSFPLLG

-432 GRPSKPMVDMAI
+432 GRASKPMVDLAI
-444 LDDAGKPLPQGQ
+444 LDDTGYELPKGQ
-456 TGEVC
+456 VGEVC

-475 EATKAAFTADGY
+475 EATIAAFTDTGF

-546 FGEVPAAV
+546 MGEVPAAV
-554 YAMKEGR
+554 YRMKDGR
-561 PAITP
+561 AAITP
-566 GELRAFL
+566 DVLRAFL

-581 VPLEHQIWISHEAL
+581 VPMEHQIWIAQDAL

-600 QKIDKRTVKARYLDQ
+600 QKIDKRTVKAQYVSEP
-615 AVAA
+615 VAA

>member
-1 MAPVALA
+1 
-8 LLAQRTGQG
+8 
-17 KGHGTRRAEWD
+17 
-28 RQQARVAPGRA
+28 
-39 PQQERGNIRMPTQ
+39 MPTQ

-64 TAEGQPFATVPF
+64 TAPGQLFATEPF
-76 TRDGITMPA
+76 VRDGVEMPV
-85 FAAAPPSL
+85 FAAAPPTL
-93 AHYFAHFCNQ
+93 AHYFAHFSSQ
-103 NKDLPF
+103 NKDVPF

-117 TFGDAYAAATCV
+117 TFGEAYAAATCV
-129 AEGLAT
+129 AEGLAQG
-135 LHGIE
+135 HGIA
-140 KGDRV
+140 KGDRI

-177 GEELAYGLDLAECKV
+177 GEELAYGINLAECKLV
-192 LLADEGRAARLEGH
+192 LADAGRAARLDGH
-206 AHPSKIVLFTH
+206 AHPAKVVLFDH
-217 GNPPSEGLAATW
+217 GNAPAEGLAAVW
-229 AVPSGTS
+229 AVPQATPH
-236 TAMAM
+236 AIAM
-241 LGQLGPDDLAT
+241 LAQLGPDDIAT

-265 AWSDHRGVVS
+265 AWSDHRGVVH

-288 VHLESGGEVIT
+288 VHVESTDGPMT

-340 AIRLMAEEK
+340 AIRLMAEEN
-349 VSYFVGVPL
+349 VTYFVGVPL

-364 NHPDRDKYDLSACK
+364 NHPDREKYDLSKCK

-432 GRPSKPMVDMAI
+432 GRPSKPMVDLRI
-444 LDDAGKPLPQGQ
+444 LDDAGNELPQGQ
-456 TGEVC
+456 VGEVC
-461 IRSVANFRGYWKNE
+461 IRSVANFRGYWKND
-475 EATKAAFTADGY
+475 EATKAAFTANGF

-494 YLDAD
+494 YLDED

-524 EDAIYAHDDIGECS
+524 EDAIYAHDAIGECS
-538 VFGLPDER
+538 VFGLPCER

-554 YAMKEGR
+554 YRMKDGHA
-561 PAITP
+561 AITP
-566 GELRAFL
+566 AELRAFL

-581 VPLEHQIWISHEAL
+581 VPLEHQIWITADPL

-600 QKIDKRTVKARYLDQ
+600 QKIDKRTVKAHYLNE

>member
-1 MAPVALA
+1 
-8 LLAQRTGQG
+8 
-17 KGHGTRRAEWD
+17 
-28 RQQARVAPGRA
+28 
-39 PQQERGNIRMPTQ
+39 MPTQ

-64 TAEGQPFATVPF
+64 TADGQPFATVPF
-76 TRDGITMPA
+76 TRDGVTMPA
-85 FAAAPPSL
+85 FAGAPPSL
-93 AHYFAHFCNQ
+93 AHYFAHFANQ

-109 LVDGDVRL
+109 LVDGDIRL
-117 TFGDAYAAATCV
+117 TFGETYAAATCV
-129 AEGLAT
+129 AEGLIA

-145 GIAAR
+145 GLAAR

-177 GEELAYGLDLAECKV
+177 GEELAYGLELAECKV
-192 LLADEGRAARLEGH
+192 LLADAGRAARLDGH
-206 AHPSKIVLFTH
+206 AHPAKVVLFDH
-217 GNPPSEGLAATW
+217 GNAPSEGLAATW
-229 AVPSGTS
+229 AAPEGTP
-236 TAMAM
+236 TAIAL
-241 LGQLGPDDLAT
+241 LGSIGPDDLAT

-265 AWSDHRGVVS
+265 AWSDHRGVIH

-288 VHLESGGEVIT
+288 VHIESQGEVIT

-364 NHPDRDKYDLSACK
+364 NHPDRANYDLSACK

-432 GRPSKPMVDMAI
+432 GRASKPMVDLAI
-444 LDDAGKPLPQGQ
+444 LDDAGNPLPQGQ
-456 TGEVC
+456 VGEVC
-461 IRSVANFRGYWKNE
+461 IRSVANFRGYWKNP
-475 EATKAAFTADGY
+475 EATAAAFTKDGY

-494 YLDAD
+494 YLDED
-499 DYLFIVD
+499 EYLFIVD

-538 VFGLPDER
+538 VFGLPCER

-554 YAMKEGR
+554 YTMKEGR

-581 VPLEHQIWISHEAL
+581 VPLEHQIWLTDEAL

-600 QKIDKRTVKARYLDQ
+600 QKIDKRTVKARYASE